1 MICGWVGRLAKS
13 NLNFLSVQVKQRR
26 VFVISV
32 YAFFNKKKIF
42 KRTEQKR
49 FAKDIC
55 KRNEQKKLSWQQR
68 RCVSDHSL
76 CHRLLQSHRPS
87 PLWDPGSF
95 AKFLTNLIC
104 TNQQPPYMKAISFK
118 PRVTQIF
125 KTHLLNCL
133 AKGWFCCDM
142 LHITVAIIIW
152 HFNHKH
158 TFDGGSI
165 TQSQTCH
172 ILQIEILS
180 SKFSKFYQFLKLIG
194 GTMPRA

>member
-1 MICGWVGRLAKS
+1 M
-13 NLNFLSVQVKQRR
+13 
-26 VFVISV
+26 
-32 YAFFNKKKIF
+32 
-42 KRTEQKR
+42 

-55 KRNEQKKLSWQQR
+55 KRDVQKKLSWQQR

-87 PLWDPGSF
+87 LLWDEGSF
-95 AKFLTNLIC
+95 AESLTNLIC

-118 PRVTQIF
+118 PRVF

-172 ILQIEILS
+172 FANWDLVIQVFQVLS
-180 SKFSKFYQFLKLIG
+180 VFEANWWHDARGMDAL
-194 GTMPRA
+194 AV